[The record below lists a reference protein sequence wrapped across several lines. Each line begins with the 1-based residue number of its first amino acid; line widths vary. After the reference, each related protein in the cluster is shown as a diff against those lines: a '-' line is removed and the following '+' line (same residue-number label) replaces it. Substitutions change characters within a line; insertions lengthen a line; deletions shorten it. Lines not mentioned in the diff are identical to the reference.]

1 MPSSSR
7 LPGSGD
13 VLTLTGSYPVPI
25 DEMKRFSAP
34 ALSLLVLF
42 ACFAPAVAVA
52 KSRQSAAKTARA
64 ATASAAK
71 VQAVVPSLPDRNPN
85 RAALPDPT
93 TPPTASLP
101 GDATPTGSVSIP
113 PHKPTVDET
122 LAAAQVLTPPDRNPN
137 ASADVTSRSLTLPD
151 RNPNAPGVVDATAA
165 VPTVTATS
173 DPAANVSIVP
183 LPDRNPN
190 SGVPPLAAAQEISLL
205 SPNASLVPPPP
216 PVPHASPAAPPP
228 SPAAPSGAAD
238 DTPLPDANPNR
249 KATLPVV
256 MKGTLT
262 PAIQAPPPG
271 MDYAAV
277 LKPLTDYQLSDS
289 DEANLRDVLHGGG
302 ATSAARIHDEAARA
316 FALWY
321 RYRGSGMGGT
331 AEEIEQFRLAHADWP
346 GQDDLREKAE
356 TVLFLTDASPDS
368 VKSFFSASSPQTGA
382 GKAALAGVYLKEGNE
397 QGARDLVVSAWRD
410 HELNAEV
417 EAKILSRFG
426 YMLTAEQH
434 RARIDRL
441 LYPDDK
447 AATAAALRVSKLLPP
462 DEQKK
467 VAARIAVVQRGG
479 NAGKL
484 LDALPANA
492 VDADAGLRFN
502 RIQWLRRKDRDQ
514 EAWKMLLDAPSEP
527 NVLLDLNNWWIERR
541 VNCRE
546 ALNAGQA
553 RIAYEIA
560 EKHGLV
566 SGDAYIEA
574 EFLAGWIAL
583 RFLADPNT
591 ALQHFIALR
600 SAATSSKSIALGEYW
615 LGRTSLALG
624 DRTSAIVHFH
634 SAAKYP
640 QYFYG
645 QLGRQALDPK
655 PAHLEVTSTPLPT
668 DADIQRFLS
677 RDTVRAIGIARDV
690 GLDGVAP
697 QFFLALSRKLDSPQE
712 VVLLAELAKQMGQP
726 QLALRLAKIA
736 FNRDLPVGDY
746 ALPVGVIPEFR
757 SLLSDRVD
765 PALVH
770 ALSRQESEFNAAAK
784 SPVGASGLMQLMPST
799 ARAVANAYKVKFDA
813 NQLTNAAYNT
823 QLGEAH
829 LKQLIDSYNGS
840 YFLALAAY
848 NAGGGRVAD
857 WIKQFGDPR
866 DPKVDPVDW
875 IERIPFTETRQYVVK
890 IMETLQLYR
899 SRLAGP
905 TQALQLVQD
914 LNRGKRIP
922 RDAAATVDA
931 GLMQAKSD

>member
-1 MPSSSR
+1 
-7 LPGSGD
+7 
-13 VLTLTGSYPVPI
+13 
-25 DEMKRFSAP
+25 MKRFSAH

-42 ACFAPAVAVA
+42 ACFAPSVGVA
-52 KSRQSAAKTARA
+52 KKSTGKAARTA
-64 ATASAAK
+64 AAK

-85 RAALPDPT
+85 RVTPATSPDT
-93 TPPTASLP
+93 TSTP
-101 GDATPTGSVSIP
+101 GDATTTGSVDTP
-113 PHKPTVDET
+113 RKPTVDET
-122 LAAAQVLTPPDRNPN
+122 LAAAQVLTPPVRNPN
-137 ASADVTSRSLTLPD
+137 ATDAPIRSLTSPD
-151 RNPNAPGVVDATAA
+151 RNPDAVAAADATAA
-165 VPTVTATS
+165 VPIVTATS
-173 DPAANVSIVP
+173 DPAAKVSIVP

-190 SGVPPLAAAQEISLL
+190 TGAPPPLVAAQEISLL
-205 SPNASLVPPPP
+205 SPQTSLAPAPPTPL
-216 PVPHASPAAPPP
+216 AAPQ
-228 SPAAPSGAAD
+228 PALLAPHVVLD
-238 DTPLPDANPNR
+238 DTPLPDPNPNR
-249 KATLPVV
+249 KATLPIV

-262 PAIQAPPPG
+262 PAIQAPVPG
-271 MDYAAV
+271 MDYVAV
-277 LKPLTDYQLSDS
+277 LKPLTDYQLSAG
-289 DEANLRDVLHGGG
+289 DEANLRDVLRGGG
-302 ATSAARIHDEAARA
+302 AISAAKIQDEAARA

-321 RYRGSGMGGT
+321 RYRNSPVGGT
-331 AEEIEQFRLAHADWP
+331 ADAIEQFRLSHPDWP

-356 TVLFLTDASPDS
+356 TVLFLTDAGPEA
-368 VKSFFSASSPQTGA
+368 VKAFFSASSPLTGA
-382 GKAALAGVYLKEGNE
+382 GKAALAAVYLKDGNE

-410 HELNAEV
+410 HELNAAV

-426 YMLTAEQH
+426 YMLTPEIH

-447 AATAAALRVSKLLPP
+447 SATAAALRVAKLLPA

-479 NAGKL
+479 DAGKL

-492 VDADAGLRFN
+492 VEADAGLRFN
-502 RIQWLRRKDRDQ
+502 RIQWLRRKDRDK

-527 NVLLDLNNWWIERR
+527 NVLLDLNNWWVERR

-583 RFLADPNT
+583 KFLADPND
-591 ALQHFIALR
+591 ALRHFVALR

-624 DRTSAIVHFH
+624 DRASAIIHFH
-634 SAAKYP
+634 NAAKYP

-645 QLGRQALDPK
+645 QLGRQALDAK

-668 DADIQRFLS
+668 EADIQRFLS
-677 RDTVRAIGIARDV
+677 RDTVRAIGISREV

-697 QFFLALSRKLDSPQE
+697 QFFLALSRKLESPQE

-746 ALPVGVIPEFR
+746 ALPIGVIPEFR

-799 ARAVANAYKVKFDA
+799 ARAVANAYKVKFDV

-857 WIKQFGDPR
+857 WMKEFGDPR
-866 DPKVDPVDW
+866 DPKVDPIDW

-905 TQALQLVQD
+905 KQALQLVQD

-922 RDAAATVDA
+922 RAAAASADA
-931 GLMQAKSD
+931 SVLQAKSE

>member
-1 MPSSSR
+1 
-7 LPGSGD
+7 
-13 VLTLTGSYPVPI
+13 
-25 DEMKRFSAP
+25 MKRFSAH

-42 ACFAPAVAVA
+42 ACFAPVVATA
-52 KSRQSAAKTARA
+52 KSRHHPAKTSR
-64 ATASAAK
+64 TAAAK
-71 VQAVVPSLPDRNPN
+71 VKVEAAGPPPLPDRNPN
-85 RAALPDPT
+85 RSASADATVAQPVAT
-93 TPPTASLP
+93 TQQTLTVTPQTIQ
-101 GDATPTGSVSIP
+101 GDATTTGSVGLTSN
-113 PHKPTVDET
+113 TVNPSDA
-122 LAAAQVLTPPDRNPN
+122 LAASQVLTPPDRNPI
-137 ASADVTSRSLTLPD
+137 AAATPSPTVPD
-151 RNPNAPGVVDATAA
+151 RNPTAPGGEQVAA
-165 VPTVTATS
+165 ASPAPTVNPTS
-173 DPAANVSIVP
+173 DQAAHVSIVP

-190 SGVPPLAAAQEISLL
+190 GLPPIGPAEEISLL
-205 SPNASLVPPPP
+205 PHSPSLVPPPP
-216 PVPHASPAAPPP
+216 AAPQ
-228 SPAAPSGAAD
+228 AAPAPAPAPSAPAITD
-238 DTPLPDANPNR
+238 DTPLPDPNPNR

-262 PAIQAPPPG
+262 PAIQPPPPG
-271 MDYAAV
+271 LDYASI
-277 LKPLTDYQLSDS
+277 LKPLISYQLSDG
-289 DEANLRDVLHGGG
+289 DESALRDVLHGGG
-302 ATSAARIHDEAARA
+302 SAAASRINDEAARA
-316 FALWY
+316 FALWV
-321 RYRGSGMGGT
+321 RYRAGGINGS
-331 AEEIEQFRLAHADWP
+331 AEAIEQFRIDHPYWP

-356 TVLFLTDASPDS
+356 TALFLNDASPDE
-368 VKSFFSASSPQTGA
+368 VKAFFATSSPQTGA

-397 QGARDLVVSAWRD
+397 QGARDLVTSAWRD
-410 HELNAEV
+410 HELNQAV
-417 EAKILSRFG
+417 ETKILAKYG
-426 YMLTAEQH
+426 YMLTADVH

-447 AATAAALRVSKLLPP
+447 SATAAALRVAKLLPA

-467 VAARIAVVQRGG
+467 IAARIAVVQRGG

-492 VDADAGLRFN
+492 VQADAGLRFN

-546 ALNAGQA
+546 ALNAGQP

-591 ALQHFIALR
+591 ALRHFVALR

-624 DRTSAIVHFH
+624 DRASAIVHFH
-634 SAAKYP
+634 GAAKYP

-655 PAHLEVTSTPLPT
+655 PARLEVTATPLPT
-668 DADIQRFLS
+668 DADIERFMS
-677 RDTVRAIGIARDV
+677 RDAVRAIGIAHDV
-690 GLDGVAP
+690 GLDGVTS

-712 VVLLAELAKQMGQP
+712 VVLLAELAKQLGQP
-726 QLALRLAKIA
+726 QIALRLAKIA

-784 SPVGASGLMQLMPST
+784 SPVGASGLMQLMPAT
-799 ARAVANAYKVKFDA
+799 ARMVAKQYNVKFSAD
-813 NQLTNAAYNT
+813 QLTNAAYNT

-829 LKQLIDSYNGS
+829 LRQLIDSYNGS
-840 YFLALAAY
+840 YFLSLAAY

-866 DPKVDPVDW
+866 DPKVDPIDW

-905 TQALQLVQD
+905 KQALQLVQD

-922 RDAAATVDA
+922 RDAAVATEASVV
-931 GLMQAKSD
+931 QAKSE